1 MFTLSLF
8 KFFLLQ
14 GVTNPTEEML
24 DRAIDEYYAK
34 NPQGVSSR
42 CLVPGGNTYYL
53 GSAIRK
59 DLCNARAK
67 YDPNVQH
74 VYYSTLVSQ

>member
-34 NPQGVSSR
+34 NPQGVSST
-42 CLVPGGNTYYL
+42 CLVPGGNT
-53 GSAIRK
+53 K
-59 DLCNARAK
+59 
-67 YDPNVQH
+67 
-74 VYYSTLVSQ
+74 